1 MIDPNREHF
10 VTISDVDPDSLVQNI
25 EVRGHKIL
33 ADEPKSFPGGN
44 DKGLSPTDFLLS
56 SLGSCTSMTL
66 RLYARLKKLPLEKI
80 IVRLDRKAS
89 GEIIREIELIGNLTE
104 EQRQRLFEISNK
116 CPIHKALSNQIII
129 NSELV

>member
-66 RLYARLKKLPLEKI
+66 RLYARLKKLPLKKI
-80 IVRLDRKAS
+80 IVKLDRKAS
-89 GEIIREIELIGNLTE
+89 GEIIREIELIGDLTE

-116 CPIHKALSNQIII
+116 CPIHKSLSNQIII

>member
-10 VTISDVDPDSLVQNI
+10 IKISDVDPDSLVQNI

-66 RLYARLKKLPLEKI
+66 RLYARLKKLPLKKI
-80 IVRLDRKAS
+80 IVKLDRKAS
-89 GEIIREIELIGNLTE
+89 GEIIREIELIGDLTE
-104 EQRQRLFEISNK
+104 EQRERLFEISNK

>member
-66 RLYARLKKLPLEKI
+66 RLYARLKKLPLKKI
-80 IVRLDRKAS
+80 IVKLDRKAS
-89 GEIIREIELIGNLTE
+89 GEIVKQIELIGNLTE
-104 EQRQRLFEISNK
+104 EQRERLFEISNK
-116 CPIHKALSNQIII
+116 CPIHKTLTNTVKI
-129 NSELV
+129 NSELI

>member
-10 VTISDVDPDSLVQNI
+10 VKISDVDPDSLVQNI

-80 IVRLDRKAS
+80 IVKLDRKAS
-89 GEIIREIELIGNLTE
+89 GEIIREIELVGNLTE

-116 CPIHKALSNQIII
+116 CPIHKALSCKI
-129 NSELV
+129 NITSALI

>member
-10 VTISDVDPDSLVQNI
+10 VKISDVDPDSLVQNI

-80 IVRLDRKAS
+80 IVKLDRKAS

-104 EQRQRLFEISNK
+104 EQKQRLFEISNK

>member
-80 IVRLDRKAS
+80 IVKLDRKAS
-89 GEIIREIELIGNLTE
+89 GEIIREIELIGDLTE

>member
-10 VTISDVDPDSLVQNI
+10 VKISDVDPDSLVQNI
-25 EVRGHKIL
+25 EVRGHRIL

-66 RLYARLKKLPLEKI
+66 RLYARLKKIPLEKI

>member
-10 VTISDVDPDSLVQNI
+10 VKISDVDPDSLVQNI

-80 IVRLDRKAS
+80 IVKLDRKAS
-89 GEIIREIELIGNLTE
+89 GEIIREIELIGDLTE

-116 CPIHKALSNQIII
+116 CPVHKALSNQIII

>member
-10 VTISDVDPDSLVQNI
+10 VKISDVDPDSLVQNI

-66 RLYARLKKLPLEKI
+66 RLYARLKKLPLKKI
-80 IVRLDRKAS
+80 IVKLDRKAS
-89 GEIIREIELIGNLTE
+89 GEIIREIELIGDLTE

>member
-10 VTISDVDPDSLVQNI
+10 VTISDVDPNSLVQNI
-25 EVRGHKIL
+25 EIRGHKIL

-80 IVRLDRKAS
+80 IVKLDRKAS
-89 GEIIREIELIGNLTE
+89 GEIIREIELIGDLTE

>member
-10 VTISDVDPDSLVQNI
+10 ITISDVDPDSLVQNI
-25 EVRGHKIL
+25 EVRGHKLL

>member
-10 VTISDVDPDSLVQNI
+10 ITISDVDPDSLVQNI
-25 EVRGHKIL
+25 EVRGHKLL

-66 RLYARLKKLPLEKI
+66 RLYARLKKLPLEKTYWKFNRRTKTTFI
-80 IVRLDRKAS
+80 
-89 GEIIREIELIGNLTE
+89 
-104 EQRQRLFEISNK
+104 
-116 CPIHKALSNQIII
+116 
-129 NSELV
+129 

>member
-10 VTISDVDPDSLVQNI
+10 VKISDVDPDSLVQNI

-66 RLYARLKKLPLEKI
+66 RLYARLKKIPLEKI

>member
-10 VTISDVDPDSLVQNI
+10 VKISDVDPDSLVQNI

-66 RLYARLKKLPLEKI
+66 RLYERLKKIPLEKI

>member
-10 VTISDVDPDSLVQNI
+10 VKISDVDPDSLVQNI

-80 IVRLDRKAS
+80 IVKLDRKAS
-89 GEIIREIELIGNLTE
+89 GEIIREIELIGDLTE
-104 EQRQRLFEISNK
+104 EQRRRLFEISNK

>member
-66 RLYARLKKLPLEKI
+66 RLYARLKKLPLKKI
-80 IVRLDRKAS
+80 IVKLDRKAS
-89 GEIIREIELIGNLTE
+89 GEIIREIELIGDLTE

>member
-10 VTISDVDPDSLVQNI
+10 VKISDVDPDSLVQNI

-80 IVRLDRKAS
+80 IVKLDRKAS
-89 GEIIREIELIGNLTE
+89 GEIIREIELIGDLTE

-116 CPIHKALSNQIII
+116 CPIHKALSCKI
-129 NSELV
+129 NITSALI

>member
-25 EVRGHKIL
+25 EVRGHKLL

-66 RLYARLKKLPLEKI
+66 RLYARLKKLPLKKI
-80 IVRLDRKAS
+80 IVKLDRKAS
-89 GEIIREIELIGNLTE
+89 GEIIREIELIGDLTE

>member
-1 MIDPNREHF
+1 M
-10 VTISDVDPDSLVQNI
+10 
-25 EVRGHKIL
+25 L

-80 IVRLDRKAS
+80 IVKLDRKAS
-89 GEIIREIELIGNLTE
+89 GEIIREIELIGDLTE

>member
-80 IVRLDRKAS
+80 IVKLDRKAS
-89 GEIIREIELIGNLTE
+89 GEIIREIELIGDLTE

-116 CPIHKALSNQIII
+116 YPIHKALSNQIII